1 MTSDG
6 PRERVKRWLARIPAG
21 RPAGGATLLIYHR
34 VGGGSSDELDVPVDA
49 FREQAAALSGVD
61 VVAIDEAHRR
71 LVAGDER
78 PSFVLTFDDGFAD
91 VYEHA
96 WPILRERELPFTVYL
111 TSGYVGQQM
120 RWEGSTSKEQG
131 AAALTWAQLREM
143 VQSGLCTVG
152 NHTHTHVR
160 PELLSEDELDRCTSE
175 IEEHLNVTPRHFA
188 YTWGVRVPQM
198 EPALRERF
206 LSAATGQLGRNLPG
220 SDPVRLRRVPVRRTD
235 PLPFFE
241 AKLHGQLLPEK
252 VYAGIVAAAK
262 RAGIRA

>member
-1 MTSDG
+1 MGSGG
-6 PRERVKRWLARIPAG
+6 PRERVKRWLARMPSG
-21 RPAGGATLLIYHR
+21 RPAAGATLLIYHR

-49 FREQAAALSGVD
+49 FREQVAALSRVD
-61 VVAIDEAHRR
+61 VVPIDEAHRR
-71 LVAGDER
+71 LTGGDAR

-91 VYEHA
+91 LYENA
-96 WPILRERELPFTVYL
+96 WPVLRERELPFTVYL
-111 TSGYVGQQM
+111 TTGYVGGQM

-131 AAALTWAQLREM
+131 AAALTWEQLHEM
-143 VQSGLCTVG
+143 VESGLCTVG

-160 PELLSEDELDRCTSE
+160 PELLSEHELDRCTAE
-175 IEEHLNVTPRHFA
+175 IEQHLKVTPRHFA

-198 EPALRERF
+198 EPALRDRF

-220 SDPVRLRRVPVRRTD
+220 CDPVRLLRVPVRRTD

-252 VYAGIVAAAK
+252 VYARIVTAAK
-262 RAGIRA
+262 RAGVRA